1 MSPSGDW
8 EFEVRVLG
16 PTEVRVRDETFCV
29 ERALERALL
38 VRLALARGHGV
49 PDETLAADLWGEG
62 QVDKPTERLR
72 VLIYRLRKAL
82 GAHATAVHRAPNGY
96 ALKGRLADLL
106 AVEDELLAI
115 RAARRSGQPGRICA
129 AAAEALAQWRGPAF
143 ADVRETP
150 YGAVEAARLES
161 LHLDLLTDRLEAELA
176 LGTIAVSEVDQLARR
191 NPLNERLV
199 GLSVVAL
206 YRAGRQAEALA
217 RVAGLRRALADQLGI
232 DPSPATLELEL
243 RLLRQDPS
251 LLVRDVRPVEE
262 AAEPGTSMIGRGA
275 EVTALLDRLRRPAVV
290 TLTGAPGVG
299 KTRLAREVANLVAHP
314 GRPVIWLDLTRL
326 SRGDAVLPSLAA
338 ATQVDAAGDELLPLC
353 VGRLTGAL
361 LVLDGA
367 EHVLDPVADLLMAIA
382 DQGERVS
389 VLITS
394 QRPVRV
400 SAEEVRPLG
409 PLSRADAIRLF
420 QERCGLGPDDD
431 VEVADTIC
439 TAVDRYPLAIELA
452 AGLTRTL
459 TVEQIAQRIEY
470 RLRLLVGGARSAGGR
485 HSSLRT
491 AIDWSCSLLD
501 PLGQALLHRVAVFAG
516 GFTLEAAEEVASG
529 NEPPI
534 EAADIAP
541 MLADLH
547 DRSLITISVE
557 PGGHRFGLLESIRD
571 YALEGLGADGN
582 EIGIRRRHAD
592 WCAELAARTQRYG
605 GADHELLV
613 GELSREEANLRS
625 AVQWSLETPGE
636 AHRVLAIAAPTWW
649 YWWGHGRLI
658 VEARDWLHRAL
669 AIEEDAPPEARAA
682 ALRATA
688 SLTRNSGDVVGAL
701 ALGEQALAIF
711 RSLGDDLGRVSTMVG
726 LCISHIALAKFET
739 ALGLAL
745 EVTELAES
753 VGEPRLVG
761 TAINVTGAA
770 LRGLDRLPEAE
781 ERFQAAVELWQ
792 RIDDRRALAGTLGNL
807 GLVYQRTGDLGRAR
821 ERLRDALQLYR
832 EIDLTEGIIDIVEL
846 VAGLEVAAGR
856 HWSALRILTVA
867 DTQRI
872 RLGVPLIVADELEAR
887 DLVEAA
893 ARSALG
899 AEADAVV
906 AASRDDSLTELADE
920 LLGSLSG

>member
-1 MSPSGDW
+1 MSPSGDG
-8 EFEVRVLG
+8 EFEIRVLG

-29 ERALERALL
+29 ERPLERALL

-82 GAHATAVHRAPNGY
+82 GAHAAAVHRAPNGY
-96 ALKGRLADLL
+96 ALRGRLADLL
-106 AVEDELLAI
+106 AVENELLAI
-115 RAARRSGQPGRICA
+115 RAARRSGESGGIVRA
-129 AAAEALAQWRGPAF
+129 AAAALAQWRGPAF

-150 YGAVEAARLES
+150 YGAAEAARLES

-217 RVAGLRRALADQLGI
+217 RVADLRRELADQLGI
-232 DPSPATLELEL
+232 DPSPASLELEL

-251 LLVRDVRPVEE
+251 LLARDVRP
-262 AAEPGTSMIGRGA
+262 AEDAGTSMIGRGA
-275 EVTALLDRLRRPAVV
+275 EVTALLDRLRQPAVV
-290 TLTGAPGVG
+290 TLTGGPGVG

-314 GRPVIWLDLTRL
+314 GRPVVWLDLSRL
-326 SRGDAVLPSLAA
+326 GRGDAVLPSLAA
-338 ATQVDAAGDELLPLC
+338 ATRSDGSGADLLALC
-353 VGRLTGAL
+353 VSRLAGAL

-367 EHVLDPVADLLMAIA
+367 EHVLDPVADLLAA
-382 DQGERVS
+382 VAEEGDRVS
-389 VLITS
+389 VLVTS

-400 SAEEVRPLG
+400 SAEEVRPVG

-420 QERCGLGPDDD
+420 QERCEVGSDDD
-431 VEVADTIC
+431 AELVDTIC

-459 TVEQIAQRIEY
+459 TVQQIAQRIEY

-491 AIDWSCSLLD
+491 AIDWSCALLD
-501 PLGQALLHRVAVFAG
+501 PFGQALLHRVAVFAG
-516 GFTLEAAEEVASG
+516 GFTLEAAEEVVCG
-529 NEPPI
+529 NEPQL
-534 EAADIAP
+534 EAADVAP
-541 MLADLH
+541 LLADLY
-547 DRSLITISVE
+547 DRSLVTITVE
-557 PGGHRFGLLESIRD
+557 PEGHRFGLLQSIRD
-571 YALEGLGADGN
+571 YALEGLVADGN
-582 EIGIRRRHAD
+582 EMDIRRRHAD
-592 WCAELAARTQRYG
+592 WCAALAARTERYG
-605 GADHELLV
+605 GGDHELLV
-613 GELSREEANLRS
+613 GELSQEEANLRS

-636 AHRVLAIAAPTWW
+636 AYRVLGIVAPAWW
-649 YWWGHGRLI
+649 YWWGHGRLV

-669 AIEEDAPPEARAA
+669 EIEEEAPPRDRAV

-688 SLTRNSGDVVGAL
+688 SLTRNSGDAVGAL
-701 ALGEQALAIF
+701 ALGERALAIF
-711 RSLGDDLGRVSTMVG
+711 RSLGDDRGCVSTMVG
-726 LCISHIALAKFET
+726 LCISNIALAKFET
-739 ALGLAL
+739 ALDLAL
-745 EVTELAES
+745 EVTELAEF
-753 VGEPRLVG
+753 VGEPRLLG

-781 ERFQAAVELWQ
+781 ERFEAAVELWQ

-807 GLVYQRTGDLGRAR
+807 GLVYQRTGDLDRSR
-821 ERLRDALQLYR
+821 ERLRDALHLYR

-856 HWSALRILTVA
+856 HWSALRMLTVA
-867 DTQRI
+867 GTQRI
-872 RLGVPLIVADELEAR
+872 RLGVPLIIADELEAR
-887 DLVEAA
+887 NLVEET

-899 AEADAVV
+899 ADADAVV
-906 AASRDDSLTELADE
+906 AASLDDSLAALADE
-920 LLGSLSG
+920 LLDSLTG